1 MTDFYLQH
9 QRAIWLVGGLV
20 LAIALLT
27 INTLRHRRDMRLLR
41 ESKRRWE
48 RLFRAG
54 PGGCFIVNKRRRI
67 ADVNDSLCQMTGYRR
82 EELLSQPCRV
92 LCATPPEQ
100 CLSSGL
106 GQPCQAQGESVITR
120 KDGVDVPV
128 LRNTQQIS
136 LAGDDVILVGLQD
149 LSHRKKLEHTLLRSE
164 ETERGFRER
173 LTVLHE
179 VNLALTHAEHRDDL
193 CKLAVELA
201 RDKLGFE
208 RLGVWFVSDQP
219 GEITGSCGIDEQ
231 GLVRDERMLRQIIRP
246 GSPMGR
252 ALAENKPGTFCQASQ
267 ANEVPVASTLWDGG
281 RIIGFLIAQR
291 LPGGREISQVQQK
304 VLNLLA
310 LSLGHMCTRLAMGQE
325 QTQLEAQLR
334 QAAKM
339 EAVGRLAGGIAHD
352 FNNQLTVITGYCDL
366 LLRGLPRDDQS
377 RESIEQIEKSARQ
390 ASSLT
395 GELLNFSR
403 KEIVK
408 PDVIDPAKAIWGMEK
423 PLAMLG
429 EDIRLEIRADD
440 GLGNIRVDANRFQ
453 QAIMNLAINAR
464 DAMPEGGCL
473 SIRATNYS
481 VSPPLAARLVSVD
494 PGPYVRIS
502 ISDTG
507 VGMDEE
513 TQQKV
518 FEPFFTTKDRGKG
531 TGLGLSL
538 VYGFVQQSDGQIDIQ
553 STPGAGTTFHIYLPR
568 VAQPVSND
576 ALDQDES
583 PAESSHE
590 TVLVVEDDAAVRRLV
605 VRVLRDYGYA
615 VLETGH
621 PEDALRM
628 VRQLDKPIDL
638 LISDVVMPG
647 LSGPKLA
654 EALESI
660 QPDLK
665 VLYMSGYTEETVL
678 KHGVDDSLASFLHKP
693 FSPEELCRAIA
704 GVLVPE
710 DAPADAESPVKV

>member
-9 QRAIWLVGGLV
+9 QRSIWLIGGLV
-20 LAIALLT
+20 LIIASLT
-27 INTLRHRRDMRLLR
+27 INTLRHRRSMRLLR
-41 ESKRRWE
+41 ESKGRWE

-54 PGGCFIVNKRRRI
+54 PSGCFIVNKRRRI
-67 ADVNDSLCQMTGYRR
+67 VDVNDSLCRMTGYRR
-82 EELLSQPCRV
+82 AELLSQPCRL
-92 LCATPPEQ
+92 LCATPSDQ
-100 CLSSGL
+100 CLASVQD
-106 GQPCQAQGESVITR
+106 QPCQAQGESVITR
-120 KDGVDVPV
+120 KDGVDIPV
-128 LRNTQQIS
+128 LRNIQQIS

-149 LSHRKKLEHTLLRSE
+149 LSHRKKLEHTLLQSE
-164 ETERGFRER
+164 ETERGFREK

-201 RDKLGFE
+201 REKLGFE
-208 RLGVWFVSDQP
+208 RIGVWFVSDQP
-219 GEITGSCGIDEQ
+219 GEITGSYGIDEQ
-231 GLVRDERMLRQIIRP
+231 GQLRDERSLRQAIRP
-246 GSPMGR
+246 DSPMGL

-267 ANEVPVASTLWDGG
+267 ANEASAASTLWDGG
-281 RIIGFLIAQR
+281 QIIGFLIAQR

-325 QTQLEAQLR
+325 QMQLEAQLR

-352 FNNQLTVITGYCDL
+352 FNNQLTVISGYCDL
-366 LLRGLPRDDQS
+366 ILRGLPRGDQN

-403 KEIVK
+403 KEIIQ

-453 QAIMNLAINAR
+453 QAIMNLAINA
-464 DAMPEGGCL
+464 
-473 SIRATNYS
+473 
-481 VSPPLAARLVSVD
+481 
-494 PGPYVRIS
+494 
-502 ISDTG
+502 
-507 VGMDEE
+507 
-513 TQQKV
+513 
-518 FEPFFTTKDRGKG
+518 TKDKGKG

-568 VAQPVSND
+568 VAQPVSNE

-583 PAESSHE
+583 PVESSNE

-654 EALESI
+654 EALNNI
-660 QPDLK
+660 QPELK
-665 VLYMSGYTEETVL
+665 VLYISGYTEETVL
-678 KHGVDDSLASFLHKP
+678 KHGVDDSLAPFLHKP
-693 FSPEELCRAIA
+693 FSPEELCRAITS
-704 GVLVPE
+704 VLTGTE
-710 DAPADAESPVKV
+710 AQSMKV